1 MAEDVISVHTI
12 ADAGLNPHSPARL
25 IVKGVTRQTLVRQ
38 IKAPPSLLAQ
48 LPFGPLQQQKV
59 VLDPLA
65 MNRSS
70 IEDNYSLLATQSAKI
85 LLELKG
91 LRPEEISDVPGWLDG
106 PRFKWTNMAN

>member
-1 MAEDVISVHTI
+1 MAEDVVSVHTI

-25 IVKGVTRQTLVRQ
+25 IVNGVTRQTLVRQ
-38 IKAPPSLLAQ
+38 IKAPPSLPAQ

-91 LRPEEISDVPGWLDG
+91 LSPEEISEAPGWMDG
-106 PRFKWTNMAN
+106 PRFKWSNMAS